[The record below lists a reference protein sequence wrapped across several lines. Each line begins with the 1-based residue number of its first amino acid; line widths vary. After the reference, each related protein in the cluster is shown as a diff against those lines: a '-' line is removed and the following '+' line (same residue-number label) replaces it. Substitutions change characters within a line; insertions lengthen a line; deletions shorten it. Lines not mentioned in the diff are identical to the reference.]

1 MTTAMTTRD
10 LAQAVFA
17 ALIITEP
24 MNTMTMAD
32 EIKRISANGT
42 ELAYVE
48 LGKGDPIIFVHGGLQ
63 DYRMWSVHLPKF
75 ADRYRAIAYSRRNH
89 FPSDVSPDGM
99 PDGAADAHGE
109 DLAAFVRAL
118 DLSKVRIVAHSAGAH
133 AALFFA
139 AMYPDMIVSLALNE
153 PPATGLLTGVPNTAD
168 MLKEWGSNQ
177 APAREAFKA
186 GDTKAGIPLFV
197 NAVGGPGA
205 YERRSD
211 ADTKMNLDNVASS
224 QADATTKRPRP
235 VFTCEMAKAITAPTL
250 LSNGERSPKFF
261 YLIMDQ
267 LESCLPNRE
276 RIVVAGSSH
285 TVPAENPEAYDQA
298 VLTFLGKH

>member
-10 LAQAVFA
+10 LARAAFA
-17 ALIITEP
+17 ALIITAP

-63 DYRMWSVHLPKF
+63 DYRMWSEHLPKF
-75 ADRYRAIAYSRRNH
+75 ADRYRAIAYSRRNN
-89 FPSDVSPDGM
+89 FPNDVSPDGM

-109 DLAAFVRAL
+109 DLAAFARAL
-118 DLSKVRIVAHSAGAH
+118 GLSKVRIVAHSSGAH

-139 AMYPDMIVSLALNE
+139 VMHPDMIVSLAINE
-153 PPATGLLTGVPNTAD
+153 PPAAGILTGVPNTAD

-211 ADTKMNLDNVASS
+211 AHKKMNLDNVDSY
-224 QADATTKRPRP
+224 QADATTKRRRP
-235 VFTCEMAKAITAPTL
+235 VFTCEMAKAISARTL

-285 TVPAENPEAYDQA
+285 TVPSENPEAYNQA

>member
-10 LAQAVFA
+10 LARAAFA
-17 ALIITEP
+17 ALIITAP

-63 DYRMWSVHLPKF
+63 DYRMWSEHLPKF

-118 DLSKVRIVAHSAGAH
+118 GLSKVRIVAHSAGAH

-139 AMYPDMIVSLALNE
+139 AMNPDMIVSLALNE
-153 PPATGLLTGVPNTAD
+153 PPATGLLAGVPNTAD

-211 ADTKMNLDNVASS
+211 ADKKMNLDNVASS

-267 LESCLPNRE
+267 LESCLQNRE

-285 TVPAENPEAYDQA
+285 TVPAENPDAYNQA